1 MIIEELEG
9 VNMYTKTEILNIAKK
24 QLALD
29 YNCQLSDFEKQG
41 NTITENKLQ
50 EGRRIYESDGCF
62 LKIITIGGK
71 AIICADEKIIPWAQE
86 KLLKRDASWLF
97 DYDKLRAIDNKL
109 REFGHEIDQMPHFYL
124 PNPVT
129 CEVKPITTIK
139 WFEREEISQFQ
150 DDSRFDE
157 AFVFSDNYPDVV
169 AVAAFDGDNIIGMAG
184 ASEDSKTLYQIGINV
199 MPEYKAKGIGTN
211 LVALLKQEL
220 LNRGKVPF
228 YGTAV
233 SHIISKNT
241 AINAGFFPAWAEVY
255 SRKLKD

>member
-1 MIIEELEG
+1 MIRDWKCE
-9 VNMYTKTEILNIAKK
+9 NMYTKTEILSIAKR

-29 YNCQLSDFEKQG
+29 YNCQLLDFEKEG
-41 NTITENKLQ
+41 NTITENKLL

-62 LKIITIGGK
+62 LKIISIGGR
-71 AIICADEKIIPWAQE
+71 AIICADEKIRPWLEE
-86 KLLKRDASWLF
+86 KILKRDANWLF

-129 CEVKPITTIK
+129 CDIKPIAPIK
-139 WFEREEISQFQ
+139 WFEKQEILQFG

-157 AFVFSDNYPDVV
+157 AFVFSENYPDVLG
-169 AVAAFDGDNIIGMAG
+169 VAAFDGDIIMGMAG

-199 MPEYKAKGIGTN
+199 LPEYRGKGIGIN

-220 LNRGKVPF
+220 LKRGKVPF

-233 SHIISKNT
+233 SHIISKNI
-241 AINAGFFPAWAEVY
+241 AISAGFFPAWAEVY
-255 SRKLKD
+255 SKKLED